1 MQIIEDFLE
10 KHHIQDDTFAV
21 GVSGGADSL
30 ALVLM
35 FKQEFPQYRIIA
47 LTVDHGLRPSSR
59 DEALYVAD
67 VMQRFNIEHH
77 ILTWEGE
84 KPVTGI
90 EEQARLMRYR
100 LLCQW
105 CHNNHIN
112 YLAIAHHLFDQA
124 ETFLMRLE
132 RGSGLNG
139 LCAMSDISERDG
151 IKLLRPLLNTSP
163 EILKTFLEQQ
173 KIMWVED
180 ESNQCLD
187 FLRVKMRHFLPILEK
202 ETGISAECL
211 SQTAT
216 TLQKTRDFIEDIVN
230 QTIDDHIHKW
240 GNAGVSV
247 DYALYLSWHEEL
259 KFRVLSKLICTLGQ
273 TAYIPKAEKLLELI
287 KCLDDKNYEGGT
299 LGGCYLLIS
308 DLRLWIIKER
318 RGEKKIYSTQK
329 WEDFILHNP
338 EVRGVHIPHK
348 LRLSLLAEK

>member
-1 MQIIEDFLE
+1 MQIIEDFLK

-35 FKQEFPQYRIIA
+35 FKQEFPQYRIVA
-47 LTVDHGLRPSSR
+47 LTVDHGLRPTSR
-59 DEALYVAD
+59 NEALYVAD
-67 VMQRFNIEHH
+67 LMQRFNIEHH

-105 CHNNHIN
+105 CKHNHIG
-112 YLAIAHHLFDQA
+112 YLAIAHHLYDQA

-132 RGSGLNG
+132 RGSGLYG
-139 LCAMSDISERDG
+139 LCAMSDIFEREG
-151 IKLLRPLLNTSP
+151 IKLLRPLLNTPP

-173 KIMWVED
+173 KIKWVED

-211 SQTAT
+211 SHTAA
-216 TLQKTRDFIEDIVN
+216 TLQRTKDFIESIVN
-230 QTIDDHIHKW
+230 QTIDLHVHQW
-240 GNAGVSV
+240 GNSGFSV
-247 DYALYLSWHEEL
+247 DYTLFLSWHEEL
-259 KFRVLSKLICTLGQ
+259 KFRILSKLICTLAQ
-273 TAYIPKAEKLLELI
+273 STYIPKAEKLLELVR
-287 KCLDDKNYEGGT
+287 CLENKDYEGGT
-299 LGGCYLLIS
+299 LGGCYIQIS
-308 DLRLWIIKER
+308 DLRLWIIKEER
-318 RGEKKIYSTQK
+318 DNKIIYSNRL

-338 EVRGVHIPHK
+338 EVRGLQIPYK
-348 LRLSLLAEK
+348 LRLSLVKEK